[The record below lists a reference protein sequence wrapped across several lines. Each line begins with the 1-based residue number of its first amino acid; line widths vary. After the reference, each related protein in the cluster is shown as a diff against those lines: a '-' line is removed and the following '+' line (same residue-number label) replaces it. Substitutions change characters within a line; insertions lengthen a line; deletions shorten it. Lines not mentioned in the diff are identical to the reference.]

1 MIKEKLL
8 SDKRPLEKQLFGL
21 DISYKES
28 VAIGIKQDY
37 SIDEFGRFETL
48 CSRML

>member
-8 SDKRPLEKQLFGL
+8 SDKRLLEKQLFWL

-28 VAIGIKQDY
+28 VAIEIKQDY
-37 SIDEFGRFETL
+37 SIDESGRFETL
-48 CSRML
+48 CSRIL